1 MSDSDSNS
9 IYNLFYQ
16 RIIGSKVLLGQKFFT
31 YKSREI
37 QFIVEEIKGKG
48 NSGLILD
55 LGCST
60 GHYTRK
66 LAAVFG
72 AEHVEGADISKKS
85 IDRCRRNNPNLNFHH
100 IENDFYENQKGK
112 YEYVLLSHVLEHRD
126 DPIDILTS
134 IRGLL
139 KKSGILILCVPQE
152 RIRGDSALPEN
163 IYNLIRLKFENVHR
177 KKHSLETL
185 EKLLTTVGLKKYRY
199 RYIHAFKAKKDCKSL
214 LNHSLVVCAETILN

>member
-37 QFIVEEIKGKG
+37 QFIVEAIKGKG

-72 AEHVEGADISKKS
+72 
-85 IDRCRRNNPNLNFHH
+85 R
-100 IENDFYENQKGK
+100 
-112 YEYVLLSHVLEHRD
+112 
-126 DPIDILTS
+126 
-134 IRGLL
+134 
-139 KKSGILILCVPQE
+139 
-152 RIRGDSALPEN
+152 
-163 IYNLIRLKFENVHR
+163 
-177 KKHSLETL
+177 
-185 EKLLTTVGLKKYRY
+185 
-199 RYIHAFKAKKDCKSL
+199 
-214 LNHSLVVCAETILN
+214 